1 MLIKGWIVVLC
12 CAFST
17 VHAQYKPVTLQLKW
31 LHQFEFAGYY
41 AADIKGYYAEKGLKV
56 TIKPGDKNHLPVT
69 EVLRGRATFGI
80 NDCDLLIN
88 YTKGDPIVAM
98 GSLFQHS
105 PYIILATPYQNI
117 HSPSDLIGK
126 RILSSN
132 NYGWAQMKAMLM
144 REGIPLDS
152 VRKLDHTWKPM
163 DLLNG
168 NADAMTGYV
177 TVEPYQFLK
186 MGIDLSYIDPIN
198 YGVDFYG
205 DVLFTQ
211 QSVINNDP
219 GLTEA
224 FRKASIKGWEYA
236 TAHPEEIIKYILTL
250 PGVERRGVT
259 KEALMYEAIQMRKL
273 MIPDLVEIGHMNEG
287 RWQHILDIYTKLGL
301 VGKKTRID
309 NFLYNHEGTQIDRII
324 QKIIFISITILL
336 IVAAIVLYSI
346 SLKRAVQN
354 RTSQLEFEMEQGN
367 ETREKLMISEERLDL
382 ATEAA
387 GIGIWD
393 WNLQENTIYLSD
405 MWKTMLGYEPEELP
419 NNMDTFFLLIHPDD
433 KDEIFKNE
441 RLHIDGDLQ
450 KLQFICRIKT
460 KGGPYKWILSIS
472 RAGFRNEA
480 GKATRIIG
488 IHLDVDDIKNKE
500 VELNQLSQELLVSNK
515 ELKQFAYITS
525 HNLRSP
531 VANLLMLM
539 RLFKTDELSEKNRS
553 LFEKTDLSI
562 HQLNQTLEDLNEILS
577 ARFKSEK
584 NEDIAFETVLIEV
597 THSISEEI
605 ENTGAKITYDF
616 DSASRIFYSKK
627 ALHSIFLNLI
637 TNAIKYAKPGTNP
650 SIFISTNMDK
660 EHIFL
665 QARDEGIGIDLEK
678 HGKKIF
684 GLYQRF
690 HNVSSGKG
698 LGLYIIKNQVEAQN
712 GSISVDSEEGE
723 GATFTINFVKTNLI
737 EDESTVKNFIGR

>member
-1 MLIKGWIVVLC
+1 MC

-17 VHAQYKPVTLQLKW
+17 LHAQYKPVTLQLKW

-56 TIKPGDKNHLPVT
+56 TIKPGDKNHSPIT

-80 NDCDLLIN
+80 SDCDVLIN

-98 GSLFQHS
+98 ASLFQHS
-105 PYIILATPYQNI
+105 PYIVLATPYQNI

-126 RILSSN
+126 RILSSD

-152 VRKLDHTWKPM
+152 VRKLEHTWKPM

-205 DVLFTQ
+205 DILFTQ

-236 TAHPEEIIKYILTL
+236 TANPEEIIEYILTL
-250 PGVERRGVT
+250 PGVERRGAT
-259 KEALMYEAIQMRKL
+259 KESLMYEARQMRKL

-287 RWQHILDIYTKLGL
+287 RWQHILDIYTKLGM
-301 VGKKTRID
+301 VGKTTRID
-309 NFLYNHEGTQIDRII
+309 DFLYNPEGTQIDRII
-324 QKIIFISITILL
+324 EKIIYISITILL

-354 RTSQLEFEMEQGN
+354 RTSQLEFEMAQGN

-393 WNLQENTIYLSD
+393 WNLQENTIYLSE
-405 MWKTMLGYEPEELP
+405 MWKTMLGYEPNELP
-419 NNMDTFFLLIHPDD
+419 DNMDTFFLLIHPDD
-433 KDEIFKNE
+433 KDEILKNE

-450 KLQFICRIKT
+450 KLQFICRMKT
-460 KGGPYKWILSIS
+460 KAGPYKWILSIS

-539 RLFKTDELSEKNRS
+539 RLFRTDELSEKNRS

-577 ARFKSEK
+577 ARFKSDK
-584 NEDIAFETVLIEV
+584 SEDIAFETVLIEV
-597 THSISEEI
+597 IHSISEEI

-616 DSASRIFYSKK
+616 DSASMIFYSKK
-627 ALHSIFLNLI
+627 ALHSIFLNLV

-650 SIFISTNMDK
+650 TIFISTNMNK

-712 GSISVDSEEGE
+712 GSISVDSQAEK
-723 GATFTINFVKTNLI
+723 GATFTINFAKTNLI

>member
-1 MLIKGWIVVLC
+1 MC

-56 TIKPGDKNHLPVT
+56 TIKPGDKNHSPVT

-126 RILSSN
+126 RILSSD

-259 KEALMYEAIQMRKL
+259 KESLMYEAVQMRKL

-354 RTSQLEFEMEQGN
+354 RTSQLEFEMAQGN

-393 WNLQENTIYLSD
+393 WNLQANSIYLSD
-405 MWKTMLGYEPEELP
+405 MWKTMLGYEPDELP

-433 KDEIFKNE
+433 KDEILKNE

-450 KLQFICRIKT
+450 KLQFICRMKT

-472 RAGFRNEA
+472 RAGFRNEV

-616 DSASRIFYSKK
+616 DAASRIFYSRK
-627 ALHSIFLNLI
+627 ALHSIFLNLV

-712 GSISVDSEEGE
+712 GSISVDSQAGE

>member
-1 MLIKGWIVVLC
+1 MC
-12 CAFST
+12 CAFSS
-17 VHAQYKPVTLQLKW
+17 VHAQYKTVSLQLKW

-56 TIKPGDKNHLPVT
+56 TIKPGDKNHSPIT

-126 RILSSN
+126 RILSSD

-354 RTSQLEFEMEQGN
+354 RTSQLEFEMAQGN

-393 WNLQENTIYLSD
+393 WSLQENTIFLSD

-433 KDEIFKNE
+433 KDEILKNE

-450 KLQFICRIKT
+450 KLQFICRMKT

-577 ARFKSEK
+577 ARFKSDK

-597 THSISEEI
+597 IHSISEEI

-616 DSASRIFYSKK
+616 DAASRIFYSRK
-627 ALHSIFLNLI
+627 ALHSIFLNLV

>member
-1 MLIKGWIVVLC
+1 MC

-17 VHAQYKPVTLQLKW
+17 LHAQYKPVTLQLKW

-56 TIKPGDKNHLPVT
+56 TIKPGDKNHSPIT

-80 NDCDLLIN
+80 SDCDVLIN

-98 GSLFQHS
+98 ASLFQHS
-105 PYIILATPYQNI
+105 PYIVLATPYQNI

-126 RILSSN
+126 RILSSD

-177 TVEPYQFLK
+177 TVEPYEFLK
-186 MGIDLSYIDPIN
+186 MGIELSYIDPIN

-205 DVLFTQ
+205 DILFTQ

-236 TAHPEEIIKYILTL
+236 TENPEEIIEYILTL
-250 PGVERRGVT
+250 PGVERRGAT
-259 KEALMYEAIQMRKL
+259 KESLMYEARQMRKL

-287 RWQHILDIYTKLGL
+287 RWQHILDIYKKLGM
-301 VGKKTRID
+301 VGKTTRID
-309 NFLYNHEGTQIDRII
+309 DFLYNHEGTQIDRII
-324 QKIIFISITILL
+324 EKIIYISITILL

-354 RTSQLEFEMEQGN
+354 RTSQLEFEMAQGN

-393 WNLQENTIYLSD
+393 WNLQENTIYLSE
-405 MWKTMLGYEPEELP
+405 MWKTMLGYEPDELP
-419 NNMDTFFLLIHPDD
+419 DNMDTFFLLIHPDD
-433 KDEIFKNE
+433 KDEILKNE

-450 KLQFICRIKT
+450 KLQFICRMKT
-460 KGGPYKWILSIS
+460 KAGPYKWILSIS

-480 GKATRIIG
+480 RKATRIIG

-539 RLFKTDELSEKNRS
+539 RLFRADELSEKNRS

-577 ARFKSEK
+577 ARFKSDK
-584 NEDIAFETVLIEV
+584 SEDIAFETVLIEV
-597 THSISEEI
+597 IHSISEEI

-616 DSASRIFYSKK
+616 DSASMIFYSKK
-627 ALHSIFLNLI
+627 ALHSIFLNLV

-650 SIFISTNMDK
+650 TIFISTNMNK

-712 GSISVDSEEGE
+712 GSISVESQAGK
-723 GATFTINFVKTNLI
+723 GATFTINFAKTNLI

>member
-1 MLIKGWIVVLC
+1 MC

-56 TIKPGDKNHLPVT
+56 TIKPGDKNHSPVT

-126 RILSSN
+126 RILSSD

-198 YGVDFYG
+198 YGIDFYG

-224 FRKASIKGWEYA
+224 FIKASIKGWEYA

-259 KEALMYEAIQMRKL
+259 KEALMYEAVQMRKL

-354 RTSQLEFEMEQGN
+354 RTSQLEFEMAQGN

-393 WNLQENTIYLSD
+393 WNLQENSIYLSD
-405 MWKTMLGYEPEELP
+405 MWKTMLGYEPDELP

-433 KDEIFKNE
+433 KDEILKNE

-450 KLQFICRIKT
+450 KLQFICRMKT

-472 RAGFRNEA
+472 RAGFRNEV

-553 LFEKTDLSI
+553 LFEKIDLSI

-616 DSASRIFYSKK
+616 DAASRIFYSRK
-627 ALHSIFLNLI
+627 ALHSIFLNLV

-712 GSISVDSEEGE
+712 GSISVDSQAGE

>member
-1 MLIKGWIVVLC
+1 MC

-56 TIKPGDKNHLPVT
+56 TIKPGDKNHSPVT

-126 RILSSN
+126 RILSSD

-198 YGVDFYG
+198 YGIDFYG

-259 KEALMYEAIQMRKL
+259 KESLMYEAVQMRKL

-354 RTSQLEFEMEQGN
+354 RTSQLEFEMAQGN

-393 WNLQENTIYLSD
+393 WNLQANSIYLSD
-405 MWKTMLGYEPEELP
+405 MWKTMLGYEPDELP

-433 KDEIFKNE
+433 KDEILKNE

-450 KLQFICRIKT
+450 KLQFICRMKT

-472 RAGFRNEA
+472 RAGFRNEV

-539 RLFKTDELSEKNRS
+539 KLFKTDELSEKNRS

-616 DSASRIFYSKK
+616 DAASRIFYSRK
-627 ALHSIFLNLI
+627 ALHSIFLNLV

-650 SIFISTNMDK
+650 SIFISTNMNK

-712 GSISVDSEEGE
+712 GSISVDSQAGE

>member
-1 MLIKGWIVVLC
+1 MC

-17 VHAQYKPVTLQLKW
+17 LHAQYKPVTLQLKW

-56 TIKPGDKNHLPVT
+56 TIKPGDKNHSPIT

-80 NDCDLLIN
+80 SDCDVLIN

-98 GSLFQHS
+98 ASLFQHS
-105 PYIILATPYQNI
+105 PYIVLATPYQNI

-126 RILSSN
+126 RILSSD

-152 VRKLDHTWKPM
+152 VRKLEHTWKPM

-177 TVEPYQFLK
+177 TVEPYEFLK

-205 DVLFTQ
+205 DILFTQ

-236 TAHPEEIIKYILTL
+236 TENPEEIIEYILTL
-250 PGVERRGVT
+250 PGVERRGAT
-259 KEALMYEAIQMRKL
+259 KESLMYEARQMRKL

-287 RWQHILDIYTKLGL
+287 RWQHILDIYTKLGM
-301 VGKKTRID
+301 VGKTTRID
-309 NFLYNHEGTQIDRII
+309 DFLYNPEGTQIDRII
-324 QKIIFISITILL
+324 EKIIYISITILL

-354 RTSQLEFEMEQGN
+354 RTSQLEFEMAQGN

-393 WNLQENTIYLSD
+393 WNLQENTIYLSE
-405 MWKTMLGYEPEELP
+405 MWKAMLGYEPDELP
-419 NNMDTFFLLIHPDD
+419 DNMDTFFLLIHPDD
-433 KDEIFKNE
+433 KDEILKNE

-450 KLQFICRIKT
+450 KLQFICRMKT
-460 KGGPYKWILSIS
+460 KAGPYKWILSIS

-539 RLFKTDELSEKNRS
+539 RLFRTDELSEKNRS

-577 ARFKSEK
+577 ARFKSDK
-584 NEDIAFETVLIEV
+584 SEDIAFETVLIEV
-597 THSISEEI
+597 IHSISEEI

-616 DSASRIFYSKK
+616 DSASMIFYSKK
-627 ALHSIFLNLI
+627 ALHSIFLNLL

-650 SIFISTNMDK
+650 TIFISTNMNK

-712 GSISVDSEEGE
+712 GSISVDSQAEK
-723 GATFTINFVKTNLI
+723 GATFTINFAKTNLI

>member
-1 MLIKGWIVVLC
+1 MC

-17 VHAQYKPVTLQLKW
+17 LHAQYKPVTLQLKW

-56 TIKPGDKNHLPVT
+56 TIKPGDKNHSPIT

-80 NDCDLLIN
+80 SDCDVLIN

-98 GSLFQHS
+98 ASLFQHS
-105 PYIILATPYQNI
+105 PYIVLATPYQNI

-126 RILSSN
+126 RILSSD

-152 VRKLDHTWKPM
+152 VRKLEHTWKPM

-205 DVLFTQ
+205 DILFTQ

-236 TAHPEEIIKYILTL
+236 TENPEEIIEYILTL
-250 PGVERRGVT
+250 PGVERRGAT
-259 KEALMYEAIQMRKL
+259 KESLMYEARQMRKL

-287 RWQHILDIYTKLGL
+287 RWQHILDIYTKLGM
-301 VGKKTRID
+301 VGKTTRID
-309 NFLYNHEGTQIDRII
+309 DFLYNPEGTQIDRII
-324 QKIIFISITILL
+324 EKIIYISITILL

-354 RTSQLEFEMEQGN
+354 RTSQLEFEMAQGN

-393 WNLQENTIYLSD
+393 WNLQENTIYLSE
-405 MWKTMLGYEPEELP
+405 MWKTMLGYEPNELP
-419 NNMDTFFLLIHPDD
+419 DNMDTFFLLIHPDD
-433 KDEIFKNE
+433 KDEILKNE

-450 KLQFICRIKT
+450 KLQFICRMKT
-460 KGGPYKWILSIS
+460 KAGPYKWILSIS

-539 RLFKTDELSEKNRS
+539 RLFRTDELSEKNRS

-577 ARFKSEK
+577 ARFKSDK

-597 THSISEEI
+597 IHSISEEI

-616 DSASRIFYSKK
+616 DSAPRIFYSRK
-627 ALHSIFLNLI
+627 ALHSIFLNLL

-650 SIFISTNMDK
+650 TIFISTNMNK

-712 GSISVDSEEGE
+712 GSISVDSQAEK
-723 GATFTINFVKTNLI
+723 GATFTINFAKTNLI

>member
-1 MLIKGWIVVLC
+1 MC

-56 TIKPGDKNHLPVT
+56 TIKPGDKNHSPVT

-80 NDCDLLIN
+80 NDCDLLVN
-88 YTKGDPIVAM
+88 YTKGDPIVAI

-126 RILSSN
+126 RILSSD

-259 KEALMYEAIQMRKL
+259 KESLMYEAVQMRKL

-354 RTSQLEFEMEQGN
+354 RTSQLEFEMAQGN

-393 WNLQENTIYLSD
+393 WNLQANSIYLSD
-405 MWKTMLGYEPEELP
+405 MWKTMLGYEPDELP

-433 KDEIFKNE
+433 KDEILKNE

-450 KLQFICRIKT
+450 KLQFICRMKT

-472 RAGFRNEA
+472 RAGFRNEV

-616 DSASRIFYSKK
+616 DAASRIFYSRK
-627 ALHSIFLNLI
+627 ALHSIFLNLV

-712 GSISVDSEEGE
+712 GSISVDSQAGE

>member
-1 MLIKGWIVVLC
+1 MCLASSSL
-12 CAFST
+12 
-17 VHAQYKPVTLQLKW
+17 HAQIKPVTLQLKW
-31 LHQFEFAGYY
+31 WHQFEFAGYY
-41 AADIKGYYAEKGLKV
+41 AADIKGFYTEKGLKV
-56 TIKPGDKNHLPVT
+56 TIKQGDKNHSSIK

-80 NDCDLLIN
+80 NDCDVLIN

-98 GSLFQHS
+98 GALFQHS

-126 RILSSN
+126 SILSAD

-152 VRKLDHTWKPM
+152 VRKLEHSYKPM

-205 DVLFTQ
+205 DILFTQ
-211 QSVINNDP
+211 QSVIDNDP
-219 GLTEA
+219 GMTEA

-236 TAHPEEIIKYILTL
+236 TAHPEEIIDYILTL
-250 PGVERRGVT
+250 PGVDRRGLT
-259 KEALMYEAIQMRKL
+259 KESLMYEAIQMRKL

-287 RWQHILDIYTKLGL
+287 RWQHILGIYQKLGM
-301 VGKKTRID
+301 VGKTTHLD
-309 NFLYNHEGTQIDRII
+309 DFLYNHEGTQIDRII

-336 IVAAIVLYSI
+336 IVAGIVLYSL
-346 SLKRAVQN
+346 SLKKAVQN
-354 RTSQLEFEMEQGN
+354 RTKELEFEMKQGN

-393 WNLQENTIYLSD
+393 WNLQENSIYLSE
-405 MWKTMLGYEPEELP
+405 MWKTMLGYEPDELP
-419 NNMDTFFLLIHPDD
+419 DNMDTFFLLIHPDD
-433 KDEIFKNE
+433 KEEVLKNE
-441 RLHIDGDLQ
+441 RLHIDGDIQ
-450 KLQFICRIKT
+450 KLQFICRMKT

-539 RLFKTDELSEKNRS
+539 RLFKKDELSEKNRS
-553 LFEKTDLSI
+553 LFDKTNLSI
-562 HQLNQTLEDLNEILS
+562 QQLNQTLEDLNEILS
-577 ARFKSEK
+577 ARFKSDT
-584 NEDIAFETVLIEV
+584 NEDIAFETVLLEV
-597 THSISEEI
+597 IHSISEEI
-605 ENTGAKITYDF
+605 GNTGANITFDF
-616 DSASRIFYSKK
+616 NSAPRIFYSRK
-627 ALHSIFLNLI
+627 ALHSIFLNLV

-665 QARDEGIGIDLEK
+665 QARDEGIGIDLDK

-712 GSISVDSEEGE
+712 GSISVDSQPGK
-723 GATFTINFVKTNLI
+723 GATFTINFVKTNMI
-737 EDESTVKNFIGR
+737 EDEPTVKNFIGR

>member
-1 MLIKGWIVVLC
+1 MC

-56 TIKPGDKNHLPVT
+56 TIKPGDKNHSPVT

-126 RILSSN
+126 RILSSD

-259 KEALMYEAIQMRKL
+259 KESLMYEAVQMRKL

-354 RTSQLEFEMEQGN
+354 RTSQLEFEMAQGN

-393 WNLQENTIYLSD
+393 WNLQANSIYLSD
-405 MWKTMLGYEPEELP
+405 MWKTMLGYEPDELP

-433 KDEIFKNE
+433 KDEILKNE

-450 KLQFICRIKT
+450 KLQFICRMKT

-472 RAGFRNEA
+472 RAGFRNEV

-539 RLFKTDELSEKNRS
+539 KLFKTDELSEKNRS

-616 DSASRIFYSKK
+616 DAASRIFYSRK
-627 ALHSIFLNLI
+627 ALHSIFLNLV

-712 GSISVDSEEGE
+712 GSISVDSQAGE

>member
-1 MLIKGWIVVLC
+1 MC

-56 TIKPGDKNHLPVT
+56 TIKPGDKNHSPVT

-126 RILSSN
+126 RILSSD

-259 KEALMYEAIQMRKL
+259 KESLMYEAVQMRKL

-354 RTSQLEFEMEQGN
+354 RTSQLEFEMAQGN

-393 WNLQENTIYLSD
+393 WNLQANSIYLSD
-405 MWKTMLGYEPEELP
+405 MWKTMLGYEPDELP

-433 KDEIFKNE
+433 KDEILKNE

-450 KLQFICRIKT
+450 KLQFICRMKT

-472 RAGFRNEA
+472 RAGFRNEV

-616 DSASRIFYSKK
+616 DSASRIFYSRK
-627 ALHSIFLNLI
+627 ALHSIFLNLV

-712 GSISVDSEEGE
+712 GSISVDSQAGE

>member
-1 MLIKGWIVVLC
+1 MC

-17 VHAQYKPVTLQLKW
+17 LHAQYKPVTLQLKW

-56 TIKPGDKNHLPVT
+56 TIKPGDKNHSPIT

-80 NDCDLLIN
+80 SDCDVLIN

-98 GSLFQHS
+98 ASLFQHS
-105 PYIILATPYQNI
+105 PYIVLATPYQNI

-126 RILSSN
+126 RILSSD

-152 VRKLDHTWKPM
+152 VRKLEHTWKPM

-177 TVEPYQFLK
+177 TVEPYEFLK

-205 DVLFTQ
+205 DILFTQ

-236 TAHPEEIIKYILTL
+236 TENPEEIIEYILTL
-250 PGVERRGVT
+250 PGVERRGAT
-259 KEALMYEAIQMRKL
+259 KESLMYEARQMRKL

-287 RWQHILDIYTKLGL
+287 RWQHILDIYTKLGM
-301 VGKKTRID
+301 VGKTTRID
-309 NFLYNHEGTQIDRII
+309 DFLYNPEGTQIDRII
-324 QKIIFISITILL
+324 EKIIYISITILL

-354 RTSQLEFEMEQGN
+354 RTSQLEFEMAQGN

-393 WNLQENTIYLSD
+393 WNLQENTIYLSE
-405 MWKTMLGYEPEELP
+405 MWKTMLGYEPNELP
-419 NNMDTFFLLIHPDD
+419 DNMDTFFLLIHPDD
-433 KDEIFKNE
+433 KDEILKNE

-450 KLQFICRIKT
+450 KLQFICRMKT
-460 KGGPYKWILSIS
+460 KAGPYKWILSIS

-539 RLFKTDELSEKNRS
+539 RLFRTDELSEKNRS

-577 ARFKSEK
+577 ARFKSDK
-584 NEDIAFETVLIEV
+584 SEDIAFETVLIEV
-597 THSISEEI
+597 IHSISEEI

-616 DSASRIFYSKK
+616 DSASMIFYSKK
-627 ALHSIFLNLI
+627 ALHSIFLNLV

-650 SIFISTNMDK
+650 TIFISTNMNK

-712 GSISVDSEEGE
+712 GSISVDSQAEK
-723 GATFTINFVKTNLI
+723 GATFYYKLC
-737 EDESTVKNFIGR
+737 KNKFD

>member
-1 MLIKGWIVVLC
+1 MIKGWIVVLC
-12 CAFST
+12 CAFSS
-17 VHAQYKPVTLQLKW
+17 VHAQYKTVSLQLKW

-56 TIKPGDKNHLPVT
+56 TIKPGDKNHSPIT

-126 RILSSN
+126 RILSSD

-354 RTSQLEFEMEQGN
+354 RTSQLEFEMTQGN

-393 WNLQENTIYLSD
+393 WSLQENTIFLSD

-433 KDEIFKNE
+433 KDEILKNE

-450 KLQFICRIKT
+450 KLQFICRMKT

-577 ARFKSEK
+577 ARFKSDK

-597 THSISEEI
+597 IHSISEEI

-616 DSASRIFYSKK
+616 DAASRIFYSRK
-627 ALHSIFLNLI
+627 ALHSIFLNLV

>member
-1 MLIKGWIVVLC
+1 MC

-17 VHAQYKPVTLQLKW
+17 LHAQYKPVTLQLKW

-56 TIKPGDKNHLPVT
+56 TIKPGDKNHSPIT

-80 NDCDLLIN
+80 SDCDVLIN

-98 GSLFQHS
+98 ASLFQHS
-105 PYIILATPYQNI
+105 PYIVLATPYQNI

-126 RILSSN
+126 RILSSD

-205 DVLFTQ
+205 DILFTQ

-236 TAHPEEIIKYILTL
+236 TENPEEIIEYILTL
-250 PGVERRGVT
+250 PGVERRGAT
-259 KEALMYEAIQMRKL
+259 KESLMYEARQMRKL

-287 RWQHILDIYTKLGL
+287 RWQHILDIYKKLGM
-301 VGKKTRID
+301 VGKTTRID
-309 NFLYNHEGTQIDRII
+309 DFLYNPEGTQIDRII
-324 QKIIFISITILL
+324 EKIIYISITILL

-354 RTSQLEFEMEQGN
+354 RTSQLEFEMAQGN

-393 WNLQENTIYLSD
+393 WNLQENTIYLSE
-405 MWKTMLGYEPEELP
+405 MWKTMLGYEPDELP
-419 NNMDTFFLLIHPDD
+419 DNMDTFFLLIHPDD
-433 KDEIFKNE
+433 KDEILKNE

-450 KLQFICRIKT
+450 KLQFICRMKT
-460 KGGPYKWILSIS
+460 KAGPYKWILSIS

-539 RLFKTDELSEKNRS
+539 RLFRTDELSEKNRS

-577 ARFKSEK
+577 ARFKSDK
-584 NEDIAFETVLIEV
+584 SEDIAFETVLIEV
-597 THSISEEI
+597 IHSISEEI
-605 ENTGAKITYDF
+605 ENTGAKINYDF
-616 DSASRIFYSKK
+616 DSASMIFYSKK
-627 ALHSIFLNLI
+627 ALHSIFLNLV

-650 SIFISTNMDK
+650 TIFISTNMNK

-712 GSISVDSEEGE
+712 GSISVDSQAEK
-723 GATFTINFVKTNLI
+723 GATFTINFAKTNLI

>member
-1 MLIKGWIVVLC
+1 MC
-12 CAFST
+12 CAFSS
-17 VHAQYKPVTLQLKW
+17 VHAQYKTVSLQLKW

-56 TIKPGDKNHLPVT
+56 TIKPGDKNHSPVT

-126 RILSSN
+126 RILSSD

-354 RTSQLEFEMEQGN
+354 RTSQLEFEMAQGN

-393 WNLQENTIYLSD
+393 WSLQENTIFLSD

-433 KDEIFKNE
+433 KDEILKNE

-450 KLQFICRIKT
+450 KLQFICRMKT

-577 ARFKSEK
+577 ARFKSDK

-597 THSISEEI
+597 IHSISEEI

-616 DSASRIFYSKK
+616 DAASRIFYSRK
-627 ALHSIFLNLI
+627 ALHSIFLNLV

>member
-1 MLIKGWIVVLC
+1 MC

-17 VHAQYKPVTLQLKW
+17 LHAQYKPVTLQLKW

-56 TIKPGDKNHLPVT
+56 TIKPGDKNHSPIT

-80 NDCDLLIN
+80 SDCDVLIN

-98 GSLFQHS
+98 ASLFQHS
-105 PYIILATPYQNI
+105 PYIVLATPYQNI

-126 RILSSN
+126 RILSSD

-152 VRKLDHTWKPM
+152 VRKLEHTWKPM

-205 DVLFTQ
+205 DILFTQ

-236 TAHPEEIIKYILTL
+236 TENPEEIIEYILTL
-250 PGVERRGVT
+250 PGVERRGAT
-259 KEALMYEAIQMRKL
+259 KESLMYEARQMRKL

-287 RWQHILDIYTKLGL
+287 RWQHILDIYTKLGM
-301 VGKKTRID
+301 VGKTTRID
-309 NFLYNHEGTQIDRII
+309 DFLYNPEGTQIDRII
-324 QKIIFISITILL
+324 EKIIYISITILL

-354 RTSQLEFEMEQGN
+354 RTSQLEFEMAQGN

-393 WNLQENTIYLSD
+393 WNLQENTIYLSE
-405 MWKTMLGYEPEELP
+405 MWKTMLGYEPNELP
-419 NNMDTFFLLIHPDD
+419 DNMDTFFLLIHPDD
-433 KDEIFKNE
+433 KDEILKNE

-450 KLQFICRIKT
+450 KLQFICRMKT
-460 KGGPYKWILSIS
+460 KAGPYKWILSIS

-539 RLFKTDELSEKNRS
+539 RLFRTDELSEKNRS

-577 ARFKSEK
+577 ARFKSDK
-584 NEDIAFETVLIEV
+584 SEDIAFETVLIEV
-597 THSISEEI
+597 IHSISEEI

-616 DSASRIFYSKK
+616 DSASMIFYSKK
-627 ALHSIFLNLI
+627 ALHSIFLNLL

-650 SIFISTNMDK
+650 TIFISTNMNK

-712 GSISVDSEEGE
+712 GSISVDSQAEQ
-723 GATFTINFVKTNLI
+723 GATFTINFAKTNLI

>member
-1 MLIKGWIVVLC
+1 MC

-17 VHAQYKPVTLQLKW
+17 LHAQYKPVTLQLKW

-56 TIKPGDKNHLPVT
+56 TIKPGDKNHSPIT

-80 NDCDLLIN
+80 SDCDVLIN

-98 GSLFQHS
+98 ASLFQHS
-105 PYIILATPYQNI
+105 PYIVLATPYQNI

-126 RILSSN
+126 RILSSD

-152 VRKLDHTWKPM
+152 VRKLEHTWKPM

-205 DVLFTQ
+205 DILFTQ

-236 TAHPEEIIKYILTL
+236 TENPEEIIEYILTL
-250 PGVERRGVT
+250 PGVERRGAT
-259 KEALMYEAIQMRKL
+259 KESLMYEARQMRKL

-287 RWQHILDIYTKLGL
+287 RWQHILDIYTKLGM
-301 VGKKTRID
+301 VGKTTRID
-309 NFLYNHEGTQIDRII
+309 DFLYNPEGTQIDRII
-324 QKIIFISITILL
+324 EKIIYISITILL

-354 RTSQLEFEMEQGN
+354 RTSQLEFEMAQGN

-393 WNLQENTIYLSD
+393 WNLQENTIYLSE
-405 MWKTMLGYEPEELP
+405 MWKTMLGYEPDELP
-419 NNMDTFFLLIHPDD
+419 DNMDTFFLLIHPDD
-433 KDEIFKNE
+433 KDEILKNE

-450 KLQFICRIKT
+450 KLQFICRMKT
-460 KGGPYKWILSIS
+460 KAGPYKWILSIS

-539 RLFKTDELSEKNRS
+539 RLFRTDELSEKNRS

-577 ARFKSEK
+577 ARFKSDK
-584 NEDIAFETVLIEV
+584 SEDIAFETVLIEV
-597 THSISEEI
+597 IHSISEEI

-616 DSASRIFYSKK
+616 DSASMIFYSKK
-627 ALHSIFLNLI
+627 ALHSIFLNLV

-650 SIFISTNMDK
+650 TIFISTNMNK

-712 GSISVDSEEGE
+712 GSISVDSQAEK
-723 GATFTINFVKTNLI
+723 GATFTINFAKTNLI

>member
-1 MLIKGWIVVLC
+1 MIKGWIVVLC

-17 VHAQYKPVTLQLKW
+17 VHAQDRPVTLQLKW

-56 TIKPGDKNHLPVT
+56 TIKPGDKNHSPVT

-126 RILSSN
+126 RILSSD
-132 NYGWAQMKAMLM
+132 NYGWAPMKAMLM

-354 RTSQLEFEMEQGN
+354 RTSQLEFEMAQGN

-393 WNLQENTIYLSD
+393 WSLQENTIFLSD

-433 KDEIFKNE
+433 KDEILKNE

-450 KLQFICRIKT
+450 KLQFICRMKT

-577 ARFKSEK
+577 ARFKSDK

-597 THSISEEI
+597 IHSISEEI

-616 DSASRIFYSKK
+616 DAASRIFYSRK
-627 ALHSIFLNLI
+627 ALHSIFLNLV

>member
-1 MLIKGWIVVLC
+1 M
-12 CAFST
+12 
-17 VHAQYKPVTLQLKW
+17 
-31 LHQFEFAGYY
+31 HQFEFAGYY

-56 TIKPGDKNHLPVT
+56 TIKPGDKNHSPVT

-126 RILSSN
+126 RILSSD

-152 VRKLDHTWKPM
+152 VRKLDHTFKPM

-354 RTSQLEFEMEQGN
+354 RTSQLEFEMAQGN

-393 WNLQENTIYLSD
+393 WSLQENTIFLSD

-433 KDEIFKNE
+433 KDEILKNE

-450 KLQFICRIKT
+450 KLQFICRMKT

-577 ARFKSEK
+577 ARFKSDK

-597 THSISEEI
+597 IHSISEEI

-616 DSASRIFYSKK
+616 DAASRIFYSRK
-627 ALHSIFLNLI
+627 ALHSIFLNLV

>member
-1 MLIKGWIVVLC
+1 MC

-17 VHAQYKPVTLQLKW
+17 VHAQDRPVTLQLKW

-56 TIKPGDKNHLPVT
+56 TIKPGDKNHSPVT

-126 RILSSN
+126 RILSSD

-354 RTSQLEFEMEQGN
+354 RTSQLEFEMAQGN

-393 WNLQENTIYLSD
+393 WSLQENTIYLSD

-433 KDEIFKNE
+433 KDEILKNE

-450 KLQFICRIKT
+450 KLQFICRMKT

-577 ARFKSEK
+577 ARFKSDK

-597 THSISEEI
+597 IHSISEEI

-616 DSASRIFYSKK
+616 DAASRIFYSRK
-627 ALHSIFLNLI
+627 ALHSIFLNLV

>member
-1 MLIKGWIVVLC
+1 MC

-56 TIKPGDKNHLPVT
+56 TIKPGDKNHSPVT

-126 RILSSN
+126 RILSSD

-259 KEALMYEAIQMRKL
+259 KESLMYEAVQMRKL

-354 RTSQLEFEMEQGN
+354 RTSQLEFEMAQGN

-393 WNLQENTIYLSD
+393 WNLQANSIYLSD
-405 MWKTMLGYEPEELP
+405 MWKTMLGYEPDELP

-433 KDEIFKNE
+433 KDEILKNE

-450 KLQFICRIKT
+450 KLQFICRMKT

-472 RAGFRNEA
+472 RAGFRNEV

-712 GSISVDSEEGE
+712 GSISVDSQAGE